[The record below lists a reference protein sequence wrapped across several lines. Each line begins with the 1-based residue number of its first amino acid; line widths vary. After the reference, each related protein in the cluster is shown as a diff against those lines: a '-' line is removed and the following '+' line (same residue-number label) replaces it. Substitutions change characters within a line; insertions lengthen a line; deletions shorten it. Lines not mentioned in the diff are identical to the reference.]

1 MKKLL
6 TAAVVAVI
14 AGVGSAGPASA
25 AEGVAIPDHDFS
37 FEGIFGTF
45 DRAAAQRGLQVYNQV
60 CSSCHSLK
68 YVAFRT
74 LGDLGYTEE
83 QVEAIAAQYT
93 VTDGPNDQGEMYQR
107 PAKPSDTFPSPFDN
121 KQAAIAANG
130 GAYPPDLS
138 VITQARP
145 NGPDYLHALLTGY
158 TDPPADVELSPGQYW
173 NEYFPGHQIAM
184 PPPLYPD
191 GVSYQDG
198 TEATVAQMAHDVT
211 VFLHWAAEPHM
222 EERKRTGIAVVLF
235 LLVLTG
241 MLYATKRRI
250 WQDLH

>member
-6 TAAVVAVI
+6 TAAVVAVL
-14 AGVGSAGPASA
+14 AGASA
-25 AEGVAIPDHDFS
+25 STASAVEGVEIPDRDFS

-74 LGDLGYTEE
+74 LGDLGYTEA
-83 QVEAIAAQYT
+83 QVEAIAQQFR
-93 VTDGPNDQGEMYQR
+93 VTDGPNDQGEMYER
-107 PAKPSDTFPSPFDN
+107 PAKPSDTFPAPFPN
-121 KQAAIAANG
+121 KEAARAANG

-145 NGPDYLHALLTGY
+145 QGPEYLHALLTGY
-158 TDPPADVELSPGQYW
+158 EDPPADQDLAPGQYW
-173 NEYFPGHQIAM
+173 NAVFPGHQIKM
-184 PPPLYPD
+184 PPPLMEGIVEYE
-191 GVSYQDG
+191 DG
-198 TEATVAQMAHDVT
+198 TEATPAQMAHDLT

-222 EERKRTGIAVVLF
+222 EERKRMGIAVILF
-235 LLVLTG
+235 LLVFTG
-241 MLYATKRRI
+241 VLYAAKRKI